1 MLAHAI
7 TDARVGGDFWRSLEA
22 EGSFRTLIRAP
33 SRGEAEQAIERCGAR
48 PGGPI
53 LLSVPARRQRPV
65 TEVRNGI
72 FLLHGPVDPWA
83 LLDRVQC
90 VIAPPQDDVRLLAA
104 AAGCPVLDLATAEAV
119 DPAGLRA
126 ELAGA
131 LAGFGYSDPF
141 SGHRIDAL
149 EWIEL
154 LGGWRRTIDANRTIA
169 ATAGIAGWKR
179 RTLRR
184 FLWSDSMPRKLRR
197 SLPAELPA
205 ELPEGSGIAVWPS
218 RAPQGILQRA
228 AERKLRILRVE
239 DGFIRSVG
247 LGAHLHLPHSIVVDA
262 RGIYYDPASPSDLEH
277 ILSEAVF
284 TERLVGRASALID
297 RLVRGGVTKYAA
309 GGAQIPAMPA
319 GVRRILVPGQVEDD
333 LSVRLGGAGVQG
345 NLDLLR
351 RVRAAEPGAWIL
363 YRPHPDVTAGLRKGH
378 VPATE
383 ALRYADAIL
392 AQGSMA
398 GLLDQVDCVHVLTSL
413 AGFEALLRGREVVTH
428 GQPFYAGWG
437 LTTDLAPDL
446 GRRRRR
452 LTVPELAAG
461 ALILYPRYLDP
472 VTRLQCPPEVVIR
485 RHLDA
490 PAARPRLLHRLRSL
504 QGRMSIAG
512 RRLAGATA

>member
-1 MLAHAI
+1 MLARAI
-7 TDARVGGDFWRSLEA
+7 TDARVGGDFWCSLEA

-33 SRGEAEQAIERCGAR
+33 SRGEAEQAIGRCGGR
-48 PGGPI
+48 HGGPI
-53 LLSVPARRQRPV
+53 LLSVPARRQHLV

-104 AAGCPVLDLATAEAV
+104 AAGRPVLDLATAEAV
-119 DPAGLRA
+119 GPAGLRA

-131 LAGFGYSDPF
+131 LTGFVYSDPF

-184 FLWSDSMPRKLRR
+184 FLWSDSMPRTLRR
-197 SLPAELPA
+197 SLPA

-247 LGAHLHLPHSIVVDA
+247 LGTHLHLPRSIVVDA
-262 RGIYYDPASPSDLEH
+262 RGIYYDPTSLSDLEH
-277 ILSEAVF
+277 ILSETVF

-309 GGAQIPAMPA
+309 GGAQMPAMPA
-319 GVRRILVPGQVEDD
+319 GVRRVLVPGQVEDD

-351 RVRAAEPGAWIL
+351 RVRAAEPEAWIL

-378 VPATE
+378 VPAAD

-437 LTTDLAPDL
+437 LTTDLAPDIP
-446 GRRRRR
+446 RRRRR

-490 PAARPRLLHRLRSL
+490 PAARPQLLHRLRSL
-504 QGRMSIAG
+504 QGRVSIAG
-512 RRLAGATA
+512 RRLAGAAA